1 MCSPAPIVITQDL
14 KPLAAD
20 SKAVSM
26 QKIESAVASASLRQ
40 RLHDWVHGLKQTFI
54 AELASLG
61 LPKERF

>member
-1 MCSPAPIVITQDL
+1 MCSPAPIVVSQDL
-14 KPLAAD
+14 KPLAVD

-26 QKIESAVASASLRQ
+26 QKIQSAVASASLRQ
-40 RLHDWVHGLKQTFI
+40 RLHDWMHGLKQTFI